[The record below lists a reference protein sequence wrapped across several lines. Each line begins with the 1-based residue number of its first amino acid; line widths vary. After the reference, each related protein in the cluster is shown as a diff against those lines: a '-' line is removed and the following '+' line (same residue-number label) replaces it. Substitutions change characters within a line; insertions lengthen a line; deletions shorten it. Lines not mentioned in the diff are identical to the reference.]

1 MNTERFI
8 YCDSNEDGFL
18 DMIEFEDYLFPHK
31 SFKKFLMP
39 ENSSPQIL
47 QKPIFTANYHRKR
60 DMIFKLVSVHH
71 FESSIRIKETAGRL
85 HKISSRSVRKA
96 SKYHL
101 VLFSVLLA
109 YKSDCKT
116 ILKVQKTWTRTRS

>member
-31 SFKKFLMP
+31 SFKKFLMA

-60 DMIFKLVSVHH
+60 DLIFKLVSVHH
-71 FESSIRIKETAGRL
+71 FESSIRIKETTGRL

-96 SKYHL
+96 SQYHF
-101 VLFSVLLA
+101 VLFFSVLLR
-109 YKSDCKT
+109 YTSDCIT
-116 ILKVQKTWTRTRS
+116 ILKVQKT